1 MILLNTEQV
10 NQTDN
15 KYETGTIG
23 YFFITK
29 QEVISLYWSTIQ
41 IAIYFFQF
49 VLQMNQWNYL
59 CYSFFS
65 ASEPK
70 FDVREKKGEA
80 EATARIY

>member
-29 QEVISLYWSTIQ
+29 QEVISLY
-41 IAIYFFQF
+41 
-49 VLQMNQWNYL
+49 
-59 CYSFFS
+59 
-65 ASEPK
+65 
-70 FDVREKKGEA
+70 
-80 EATARIY
+80 